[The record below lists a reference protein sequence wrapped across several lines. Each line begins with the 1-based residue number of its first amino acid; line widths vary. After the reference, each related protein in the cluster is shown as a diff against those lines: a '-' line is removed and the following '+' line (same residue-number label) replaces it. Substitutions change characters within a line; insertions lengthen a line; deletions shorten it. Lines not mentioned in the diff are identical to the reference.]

1 MNAAKKQ
8 SARRELENIEAA
20 LEETILACTP
30 SELRH
35 DLVANGD
42 DVDAVLK
49 EIEDVVCG
57 AISQCAKQNLV
68 KAKHELSE
76 WRIARSGRSMTD
88 DTQNVAK
95 TNEAPRTCSCHPS
108 DVYFPCQREHAFT
121 HCERSFLKSQVTK
134 LREALEEALG
144 YFVKVHDALPWDH
157 FIKPEVKTGIAKC
170 ESALSAS
177 PLPIG
182 EKK

>member
-88 DTQNVAK
+88 DTQHLKKRFETLRNRDPELDGKMTLAARK
-95 TNEAPRTCSCHPS
+95 GHGLS
-108 DVYFPCQREHAFT
+108 DGD
-121 HCERSFLKSQVTK
+121 LKGM
-134 LREALEEALG
+134 LEDLDDLDNWEG
-144 YFVKVHDALPWDH
+144 SD
-157 FIKPEVKTGIAKC
+157 G
-170 ESALSAS
+170 SA
-177 PLPIG
+177 
-182 EKK
+182 